1 VVLQGHIAA
10 TDYLNTNAEEAQQ
23 VVNGGIAKVT
33 GQALPYASVGA
44 AWKNMSFTLDPVSA
58 SLRKDVTDAQAAGLL
73 DSKVKIDGIY
83 DLSILNKLL
92 TAAGCPA
99 VKD

>member
-1 VVLQGHIAA
+1 
-10 TDYLNTNAEEAQQ
+10 
-23 VVNGGIAKVT
+23 
-33 GQALPYASVGA
+33 
-44 AWKNMSFTLDPVSA
+44 MSFTLDPVSA
-58 SLRKDVTDAQAAGLL
+58 SLRKDVTDAQADGLL

-92 TAAGCPA
+92 TAAGQPA

>member
-1 VVLQGHIAA
+1 MDLLELPKGHRPRTAGGLSDEAYVPHRLGGRAA
-10 TDYLNTNAEEAQQ
+10 S
-23 VVNGGIAKVT
+23 
-33 GQALPYASVGA
+33 P
-44 AWKNMSFTLDPVSA
+44 
-58 SLRKDVTDAQAAGLL
+58 GLL

-92 TAAGCPA
+92 TAAGQPT